1 MNKIIAFLLF
11 ILISNTVMAADSD
24 QCAELIDK
32 MEDIAELKKA
42 LHCQSKVIDAA
53 KTLPKQQGQTT
64 KQPRDQ
70 TSTQPA
76 SPAKPPQA
84 LVKKS
89 RSNICHGKGTRYYNQ
104 TRTYTEFKTMQ
115 ACLDSGGR
123 LPRG

>member
-1 MNKIIAFLLF
+1 MNKIIVF
-11 ILISNTVMAADSD
+11 ILLMLLSNTAVATNSA
-24 QCAELIDK
+24 QCTELIDK

-42 LHCQSKVIDAA
+42 LHCQSKVIDSA
-53 KTLPKQQGQTT
+53 KTKPKPQGQAAQ
-64 KQPRDQ
+64 QPRDKIG
-70 TSTQPA
+70 TQPV
-76 SPAKPPQA
+76 SPAKPQQP